1 MPVERSIQGSGAAGR
16 ESPGDFKRAAVI
28 GEGSVVRG
36 PKQSRRHVAPAFAA
50 ARARRSVVEA
60 TIGYPAPLYRAIGH
74 PVTWMG
80 RWLAWLEAALNRAD
94 AGSATRRA
102 AGVLALC
109 LYLAPVALVAWA
121 ATRVCALRRRARFC
135 LLALLAASLP
145 AQRSLAVHV
154 SAVADG
160 LDASLDEGRRAV
172 AKIVGRNPDVL
183 DEAGVARAA
192 IESLAENFSDGVVA
206 PILWIALGGLV
217 GGALYKAINTAD
229 SMIGHQNER
238 YKAFGWAAARL
249 DDLVNL
255 PASRLAAL
263 WLILGALASTPGASA
278 RDAARAVW
286 RDASRHRSPNAG
298 WPEAAMAGALG
309 LKLAGPRV
317 YGETLVDDAF
327 MGSGRREADAADIRR
342 ALRLF
347 TRACAIQ
354 AGMLA
359 VGGGLGCAGGDREG
373 CGSEPVSSGF
383 KGLRRH
389 FRVAAPVLSGG
400 LFAKACRAVG
410 HEVCVER
417 AAGYKIMRQTQ

>member
-1 MPVERSIQGSGAAGR
+1 MWFSFSLPFALAAL
-16 ESPGDFKRAAVI
+16 I
-28 GEGSVVRG
+28 
-36 PKQSRRHVAPAFAA
+36 
-50 ARARRSVVEA
+50 VEA
-60 TIGYPAPLYRAIGH
+60 LIGYPAPLYRAIGH

-80 RWLAWLEAALNRAD
+80 RWLAWQEAGLNRAD
-94 AGSATRRA
+94 AAAATRRA

-109 LYLAPVALVAWA
+109 LYLAPVGVVAWA
-121 ATRVCALRRRARFC
+121 ATRVCASGGALGFA

-145 AQRSLAVHV
+145 AQRSLGLHV

-160 LDASLDEGRRAV
+160 LNASLEEGRRAV

-229 SMIGHQNER
+229 SMIGHRDER
-238 YKAFGWAAARL
+238 YRAFGWATARL
-249 DDLVNL
+249 DDIVNL

-263 WLILGALASTPGASA
+263 WLILGALLTPEASA

-298 WPEAAMAGALG
+298 WPEAGMAGALG

-317 YGETLVDDAF
+317 YGETLVDDGF

-354 AGMLA
+354 AGTLA
-359 VGGGLGCAGGDREG
+359 VAALWA
-373 CGSEPVSSGF
+373 
-383 KGLRRH
+383 LRW
-389 FRVAAPVLSGG
+389 G
-400 LFAKACRAVG
+400 
-410 HEVCVER
+410 
-417 AAGYKIMRQTQ
+417 